1 MFRYLSR
8 LCMALS
14 IVLAALPSLAAEADN
29 ALRQAAMLH
38 KGGDTA
44 KAVTIWKDWA
54 AKGNVDAAYNLAV
67 IHQFGDGVPLDYA
80 TAMRWYRQAADQG
93 DKVSQFQIGLMYQT
107 GQGVAVDET
116 EAHRWFTMHRK
127 HHLHHEHEPKM
138 VAWRQQALALIEER
152 DRREQLAASRASSAQ
167 VLAELKRRA
176 GMVAERP
183 TETAAL
189 DTATRIR

>member
-1 MFRYLSR
+1 MIRLFALFSLMFSVAAAP
-8 LCMALS
+8 ALAS
-14 IVLAALPSLAAEADN
+14 EADD

-38 KGGDTA
+38 KGGDTPQ
-44 KAVTIWKDWA
+44 AVTIWKGWA
-54 AKGNVDAAYNLAV
+54 ARGNVDAAYNLAV

-80 TAMRWYRQAADQG
+80 AAMQWYRQAADQG

-107 GQGVAVDET
+107 GQGVAVDEA
-116 EAHRWFTMHRK
+116 EAHRWFTMHRQ
-127 HHLHHEHEPKM
+127 HHLHHEHEPKL

-176 GMVAERP
+176 GMLGERP

>member
-1 MFRYLSR
+1 MFRLFAFLS
-8 LCMALS
+8 LILS
-14 IVLAALPSLAAEADN
+14 LIAVPALAAEADV

-38 KGGDTA
+38 RGGDTPQ
-44 KAVTIWKDWA
+44 AVTIWKDWA
-54 AKGNVDAAYNLAV
+54 AKGNIDAAYNLAV

-80 TAMRWYRQAADQG
+80 VAMRWYRQAAEQG

-107 GQGVAVDET
+107 GQGVAIDEA

-138 VAWRQQALALIEER
+138 AAWRQQALALIEER
-152 DRREQLAASRASSAQ
+152 DRREQLAASRGASAQ
-167 VLAELKRRA
+167 VVAELRRRA
-176 GMVAERP
+176 GMMPERP

-189 DTATRIR
+189 DTLTRIR

>member
-1 MFRYLSR
+1 MFRFLACLS
-8 LCMALS
+8 LIVSMALFG
-14 IVLAALPSLAAEADN
+14 VPAQALEADD

-38 KGGDTA
+38 KGGDTQ
-44 KAVTIWKDWA
+44 KAVSIWKDWA
-54 AKGNVDAAYNLAV
+54 ARGNVDAAYNLAV

-80 TAMRWYRQAADQG
+80 TAMQWYRQAADQG

-107 GQGVAVDET
+107 GQGVAIDQV

-152 DRREQLAASRASSAQ
+152 DRREQLAASRASSTQ